1 MVLNADLSH
10 QDYTARQFRELEPD
24 RLLERAMVS
33 RPSGNYRY
41 NHLAL
46 AADGRGETPADGVQ
60 SGTPTVGDR
69 RGILADG
76 DRREVASNGAEW
88 APQPYPGFAV
98 VSMVDENPGNT
109 PLPDALKAIQVELL
123 EQCPWEGCLYPLPAS
138 SFHQTVAN
146 TLSEERFLQYIVRAG
161 LEPVY
166 PDLIAMVF
174 EKMPVRPASTLPMR
188 LIGLSIFGTA
198 LGILGVFDN
207 EADYCRIL
215 DFRSAFY
222 ADPGLQALDIRMT
235 RPFIG
240 HITLAYI
247 EADLNTRQ
255 REELAAAVHRINRSL
270 GNSLPAFNLSLAGLR
285 RYHHLSAFLRE
296 VDYPQYHL

>member
-41 NHLAL
+41 NGLAL
-46 AADGRGETPADGVQ
+46 ADGRGETPADGVQ
-60 SGTPTVGDR
+60 SGTPTDGR
-69 RGILADG
+69 RGVLGDG
-76 DRREVASNGAEW
+76 GRREVASNGAGW

-146 TLSEERFLQYIVRAG
+146 TLSEERFLQYIVRPG

-166 PDLIAMVF
+166 PDLIATVF

-222 ADPGLQALDIRMT
+222 GDPGLQGLDIRMT

-270 GNSLPAFNLSLAGLR
+270 GRSLPAFNLSLAGLR

>member
-10 QDYTARQFRELEPD
+10 QDYTARQFRELESD

-41 NHLAL
+41 NGLAL
-46 AADGRGETPADGVQ
+46 ADGARGGVPADGV
-60 SGTPTVGDR
+60 
-69 RGILADG
+69 RGGALADSG
-76 DRREVASNGAEW
+76 RGEILTGGARGEAISNGAGW
-88 APQPYPGFAV
+88 SPQPYPGFAV

-146 TLSEERFLQYIVRAG
+146 TLSEERFLQYIVRPG

-166 PDLIAMVF
+166 PDLIATVF

-222 ADPGLQALDIRMT
+222 GDPGLQALDIRMT

-270 GNSLPAFNLSLAGLR
+270 GRSLPAFNLSLAGLR

>member
-46 AADGRGETPADGVQ
+46 AADGRGGAPTSGVQ
-60 SGTPTVGDR
+60 SGTP
-69 RGILADG
+69 ADG
-76 DRREVASNGAEW
+76 GRREVASNGAEW

-270 GNSLPAFNLSLAGLR
+270 GRSLPAFNLSLAGLR